1 MTINKVS
8 NSFRNSLLPHYHVFS
23 PYSHETCTGPTPS
36 RCAVIALCECP
47 YGPSSD
53 GILIASTSAM
63 SPPPSAVTTNIVDR
77 HITARVCHHPS
88 RLPRHLDDKAPRP
101 VTPLMPLPSLR
112 DVGIPIP
119 PKRPCHDDDYSTS
132 SSMLTSLCFSS
143 EHHKRER
150 NPIAT
155 LSACAILCFLLW
167 SLLLPHVPV
176 DVYTFCL
183 IR

>member
-36 RCAVIALCECP
+36 RCAIVALHERP

-53 GILIASTSAM
+53 GVLIASTSAK
-63 SPPPSAVTTNIVDR
+63 SPPPSTATANIVDR
-77 HITARVCHHPS
+77 HSTARVCHHPS
-88 RLPRHLDDKAPRP
+88 RPPRHPNNKAPRP

-119 PKRPCHDDDYSTS
+119 PKRPCHDDNNNDATS
-132 SSMLTSLCFSS
+132 SSMLTPTMMPCQPPSLVEYHVS
-143 EHHKRER
+143 EYEGTRR
-150 NPIAT
+150 
-155 LSACAILCFLLW
+155 
-167 SLLLPHVPV
+167 
-176 DVYTFCL
+176 
-183 IR
+183 RRR